1 MGINAVWGPP
11 QSGKTT
17 LAIDLAFALSMQG
30 QSVCLISPELY
41 SELAAR
47 LNIQIVPEK
56 SLNAALKKKESLKQI
71 VHTADDL
78 LYVLAVPFD
87 NDAFGEDMPEE
98 TAKTILDQADNL
110 FDVVI
115 VDCPS
120 HTGSVLA
127 AWALSISETVF
138 LMSGSHSASVLWN
151 NAFRKAVSTVR
162 DKTIYVCAEANDSFD
177 YRTLHSLLNVEPDVW
192 LPHFPNAAIVQ
203 MLKRTLY
210 QHSSKHGKAYTK
222 AIDQICSL
230 LNGEEDD
237 EE

>member
-17 LAIDLAFALSMQG
+17 LAIDLAFALHEQG

-56 SLNAALKKKESLKQI
+56 SLNAAVKKKESLKQI
-71 VHTADDL
+71 VHTVDDL
-78 LYVLAVPFD
+78 LFVLAVPFD
-87 NDAFGEDMPEE
+87 NDAFGEDMPEDA
-98 TAKTILDQADNL
+98 AKAILAQADNL

-127 AWALSISETVF
+127 AWALSSADTDF
-138 LMSGSHSASVLWN
+138 LMSGSHSASVLWS
-151 NAFRKAVSTVR
+151 NAFRKAVSAVR
-162 DKTIYVCAEANDSFD
+162 DKTIYACAEINDSFD
-177 YRTLHSLLNVEPDVW
+177 YKTLHSLLKVDPDVW
-192 LPHFPNAAIVQ
+192 LPHFPNASIVQ

-222 AIDQICSL
+222 AIDQVCTL
-230 LNGEEDD
+230 LNGEEEDP
-237 EE
+237 E

>member
-17 LAIDLAFALSMQG
+17 MAIDLAFALHEQG

-56 SLNAALKKKESLKQI
+56 SLNAAVKKKESLKQI
-71 VHTADDL
+71 VHTVDDL
-78 LYVLAVPFD
+78 LFVLAVPFD
-87 NDAFGEDMPEE
+87 NDAFGEDMPEDA
-98 TAKTILDQADNL
+98 AKAILAQADNL

-127 AWALSISETVF
+127 AWALSRADTVF

-151 NAFRKAVSTVR
+151 NAFRKAVSAVR
-162 DKTIYVCAEANDSFD
+162 DKTIYACAEINDSFD
-177 YRTLHSLLNVEPDVW
+177 HKTLHSLLNVDPDIW

-222 AIDQICSL
+222 AIDQVCTL

-237 EE
+237 AE